1 MARTPLVVVPSR
13 NAEDLRRR
21 LHALDLV
28 DRSVRITKRGDEVLI
43 PVRGPPQLDIAS
55 YGARHEDGPAPEPSR
70 RPRDPAQEI
79 RNRLASEGIPAAAVP
94 SGWER
99 IGDVVV
105 LRIPP
110 AGRVHAATI
119 ARVHGQSLGARTV
132 VEDRSGIHGPTRTPD
147 VRVLWGDGTET
158 VHIEGGVRFKLD
170 VARVMFSSGNVAER
184 MRIVDGIREGD
195 VVVDLFAGIGYF
207 ALPIAV
213 RVPRATVHACE
224 VNWVAFEYLL
234 ENVRLNRAGNVA
246 AHLGDCRAVAPRG
259 VADWVLMGHFDAPR
273 YLDVAFACLREAG
286 TLVVHSLHAK
296 EDVPD
301 LPLAQVRE
309 AATDVGV
316 VVEDARARVVKSY
329 APGIVHAVVEAR
341 VGLPPKGIS
350 GPRGLGPAVTR

>member
-1 MARTPLVVVPSR
+1 MGSPMAGTERARAVPPR
-13 NAEDLRRR
+13 DIVARR
-21 LHALDLV
+21 L
-28 DRSVRITKRGDEVLI
+28 
-43 PVRGPPQLDIAS
+43 PPELA
-55 YGARHEDGPAPEPSR
+55 AFVPRHY
-70 RPRDPAQEI
+70 
-79 RNRLASEGIPAAAVP
+79 
-94 SGWER
+94 ER
-99 IGDVVV
+99 IGDVVLLRLPPELGDRRREIAAAFADV
-105 LRIPP
+105 L
-110 AGRVHAATI
+110 AAK
-119 ARVHGQSLGARTV
+119 AVLVDRGVRGPWREPV
-132 VEDRSGIHGPTRTPD
+132 VELAFG
-147 VRVLWGDGTET
+147 GDTET
-158 VHIEGGVRFKLD
+158 VHVEDGVRFKLD

-184 MRIVDGIREGD
+184 TGIAAEIREGD

-234 ENVRLNRAGNVA
+234 DNVRLNRAGNVVTR
-246 AHLGDCRAVAPRG
+246 LGDCREVAPRG

-296 EDVPD
+296 EDVPGA
-301 LPLAQVRE
+301 PLAQVRE

-350 GPRGLGPAVTR
+350 GPRGLGRAVTR